1 MRFDLIYSEVEYE
14 KEEVACNSS
23 NWRVLTTESINQA
36 KEICGYLFRDLDQET
51 AITDVAFTPTRS
63 RAILAHARVWQDV
76 CVFVPMIAYKIGE
89 VASTLCT
96 WC

>member
-1 MRFDLIYSEVEYE
+1 MRFDPIYSEVEYE
-14 KEEVACNSS
+14 KEEVASNSS
-23 NWRVLTTESINQA
+23 NWRVLTTEYISQA

-63 RAILAHARVWQDV
+63 RAILAHTGFGKTF
-76 CVFVPMIAYKIGE
+76 VFLVPMIGE